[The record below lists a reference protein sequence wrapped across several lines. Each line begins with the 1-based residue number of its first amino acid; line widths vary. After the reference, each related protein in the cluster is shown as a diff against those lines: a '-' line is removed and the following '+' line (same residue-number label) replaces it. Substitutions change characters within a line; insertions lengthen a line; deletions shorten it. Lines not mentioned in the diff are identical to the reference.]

1 MAAFPLPRRFS
12 ARLPIVR
19 AAAVLVLPLALA
31 ACNEARTAPQA
42 DKPRA
47 ERPVLVAPVK
57 FEAGQSERTFVG
69 VIRPRIETD
78 LGFRVGGKVARRLVQ
93 AGETVTQGQPLA
105 ELDIADLTIQREQA
119 EAEVRAA
126 TSAAVQAAAEEKRL
140 GDLRTRGWTPDASYD
155 RQKAALDEALGRRD
169 RALRAL
175 SLAENALSYATLNAT
190 SDGVVTAALVE
201 PGQVVAAGQP
211 AIRLAHEGEREALVA
226 IPEAAVER
234 VHAARARVVLWS
246 DEGRSY
252 EAVLRELSPVAD
264 PATRTYAARFT
275 LKGAAPSPKLGMT
288 ASVTLTEEGK
298 GRVAR
303 LPLSALFNQGDGAS
317 LWVVD
322 RASGAVAR
330 RPVTV
335 AGHDGRHVLVS
346 SGVGEGDLVVALG
359 VHKLDPGAT
368 VRIVQSLGL

>member
-1 MAAFPLPRRFS
+1 MTAFPLPPVRY
-12 ARLPIVR
+12 ARAG
-19 AAAVLVLPLALA
+19 AALALA
-31 ACNEARTAPQA
+31 LALSACNEARTAPQA
-42 DKPRA
+42 ERPRA
-47 ERPVLVAPVK
+47 DRPVLVAPVK

-93 AGETVTQGQPLA
+93 AGETVRQGQPLA
-105 ELDIADLTIQREQA
+105 ELDVADLTIQREQA

-126 TSAAVQAAAEEKRL
+126 ASAASQAAAEEKRL

-175 SLAENALSYATLNAT
+175 SLAENALSYASLNAT

-211 AIRLAHEGEREALVA
+211 AIRLAHDGEREALVA

-234 VHAARARVVLWS
+234 AHAARARVVLWS
-246 DEGRSY
+246 DEGRSH

-275 LKGAAPSPKLGMT
+275 LKGADPAPKLGMT
-288 ASVTLTEEGK
+288 ASVILTEAGQ

-322 RASGAVAR
+322 KASGAVAR

-335 AGHDGRHVLVS
+335 AGHDGRDVLVS
-346 SGVGEGDLVVALG
+346 SGVAEGDLVVALG
-359 VHKLDPGAT
+359 VHKLDPGAP